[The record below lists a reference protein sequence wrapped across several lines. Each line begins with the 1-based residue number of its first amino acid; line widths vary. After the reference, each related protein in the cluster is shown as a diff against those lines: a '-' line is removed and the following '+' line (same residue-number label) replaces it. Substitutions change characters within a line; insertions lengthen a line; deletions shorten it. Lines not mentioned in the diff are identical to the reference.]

1 MRDMTYGQ
9 IMREYEL
16 RLKKRLGQHF
26 MLDPG
31 LLASVSSIMVPDS
44 SWVAVE
50 IGAGLGTLTK
60 ELCLRAQWVYALEL
74 DKDLVEPVTAVT
86 GSLTNL
92 TWIWGDALKYDLS
105 GKNLRLSYPRSPLV
119 LCGNLPYY
127 VTSEVLYSALIPR
140 SEWKRISF
148 VVQEEVARRM
158 AEPPGSR
165 EFSRLSLWCQYRG
178 SVVIERRIPRGAF
191 VPPPDVDSCL
201 VTIDIA
207 DEFPLTVEEEGVLNE
222 ISRVAFSQRRK
233 TLLNTLA
240 PLVGGKKELLSI
252 EDISSIPLSKRP
264 EELSLEEYIA
274 LAKGLTSI
282 VPQGTKPQ

>member
-1 MRDMTYGQ
+1 M
-9 IMREYEL
+9 
-16 RLKKRLGQHF
+16 
-26 MLDPG
+26 
-31 LLASVSSIMVPDS
+31 
-44 SWVAVE
+44 
-50 IGAGLGTLTK
+50 
-60 ELCLRAQWVYALEL
+60 
-74 DKDLVEPVTAVT
+74 
-86 GSLTNL
+86 
-92 TWIWGDALKYDLS
+92 
-105 GKNLRLSYPRSPLV
+105 
-119 LCGNLPYY
+119 
-127 VTSEVLYSALIPR
+127 
-140 SEWKRISF
+140 
-148 VVQEEVARRM
+148 
-158 AEPPGSR
+158 
-165 EFSRLSLWCQYRG
+165 
-178 SVVIERRIPRGAF
+178 IERRIPRGAF